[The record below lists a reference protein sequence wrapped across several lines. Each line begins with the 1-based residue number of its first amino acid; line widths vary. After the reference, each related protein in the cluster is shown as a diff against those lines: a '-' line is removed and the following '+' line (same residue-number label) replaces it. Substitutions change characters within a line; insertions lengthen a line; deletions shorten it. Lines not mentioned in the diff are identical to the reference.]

1 MSQIFLKY
9 LVTFCY
15 TFVLLN
21 CKHMELALTGESHC
35 CSGLVILYEGAGLF
49 SVLINLSLSSDLF
62 CLLVQSLATIL
73 SRAVLVKCASLCK
86 RNPCAWTSE
95 ESSAGV
101 GGWGWGGVGAGGSLG
116 SQCFTNRI
124 SVHPVYSAS
133 FRGIWV
139 LPLLSL
145 SGPLQGQ
152 SASFR
157 VSLCCR
163 HFSSLWSRS

>member
-1 MSQIFLKY
+1 
-9 LVTFCY
+9 
-15 TFVLLN
+15 
-21 CKHMELALTGESHC
+21 MELALTGESHC

-101 GGWGWGGVGAGGSLG
+101 GGVGVGWCWCRRELG
-116 SQCFTNRI
+116 VSMLYKQNFSPSCLQCQLQRYLGPSTLK
-124 SVHPVYSAS
+124 S
-133 FRGIWV
+133 FRTSAGSIC
-139 LPLLSL
+139 LF
-145 SGPLQGQ
+145 Q
-152 SASFR
+152 S
-157 VSLCCR
+157 VSLLQAFQFTLVQKLITIC
-163 HFSSLWSRS
+163 F